1 MNIRDARTGDA
12 VNVTTHNEL
21 RTSGVVFTMP
31 HYEADTN
38 ATVYMITHKID
49 APDTSSNTIV
59 WLNNT
64 DTNSSFKLVVSEII
78 LSAEANAEWE
88 IYTGTTRSS
97 GGGSLTPVN
106 TNTASSNTLSATVYG
121 SQTSNFVAVTGNKY
135 YFGRYT
141 NAAFIPLELS
151 WDDTI
156 LLGYNSTL
164 GISCKT
170 TTSTNVYVNIILV
183 SHESHI

>member
-1 MNIRDARTGDA
+1 MNIRDARNGEA
-12 VNVTTHNEL
+12 ANVTPHNEL
-21 RTSGVVFTMP
+21 RTSGVSFTMP

-38 ATVYMITHKID
+38 ASVYMITHKID
-49 APDTSSNTIV
+49 APDSSSNSIL
-59 WLNNT
+59 WLNNI
-64 DTNSSFKLVVSEII
+64 DTASNFKLVVSEII

-88 IYTGTTRSS
+88 IYTGTTWSS

-106 TNTASSNTLSATVYG
+106 TNTSSSNTLLSTVYG
-121 SQTSNFVAVTGNKY
+121 SQTSNFVATTGSKY

-141 NAAFIPLELS
+141 SVAFMPLELS

-156 LLGYNSTL
+156 LLGYNSSL

-170 TTSTNVYVNIILV
+170 TTSTNIYVNIILV
-183 SHESHI
+183 SHENHT

>member
-1 MNIRDARTGDA
+1 MNIRDARNGTA
-12 VNVTTHNEL
+12 VNVTPHNEL
-21 RTSGVVFTMP
+21 VTSGVVFTMP

-38 ATVYMITHKID
+38 ATVYIVTHKIA
-49 APDTSSNTIV
+49 APDASSNTII
-59 WLNNT
+59 WLNNDNS
-64 DTNSSFKLVVSEII
+64 DTSFKLVVSEII
-78 LSAEANAEWE
+78 VSAEANAEWE

-106 TNTASSNTLSATVYG
+106 TNTLSSNTLLATVYG
-121 SQTSNFVAVTGNKY
+121 SQTSNFVGVTGSKY

-141 NAAFIPLELS
+141 SVSFMPLELS

-156 LLGYNSTL
+156 LLGFNAAL

-170 TTSTNVYVNIILV
+170 TTSTNIYINIVLV

>member
-1 MNIRDARTGDA
+1 MNIRDARTGNSLNITA
-12 VNVTTHNEL
+12 HNEA
-21 RTSGVVFTMP
+21 RTSGVAFTMP

-38 ATVYMITHKID
+38 ASVFLVTHKIA
-49 APDTSSNTIV
+49 APDTSSNNII
-59 WLNNT
+59 WLQYT
-64 DTNSSFKLVVSEII
+64 DTNTDFKLVVSECMV
-78 LSAEANAEWE
+78 SAEANAEWE
-88 IYTGTTRSS
+88 IYTGTTHGS

-106 TNTASSNTLSATVYG
+106 SVTSSSNTLLSTVYG
-121 SQTSNFVAVTGNKY
+121 SQTSNFVNIIGTKY

-141 NAAFIPLELS
+141 SAAFIPLELS

-170 TTSTNVYVNIILV
+170 IASTNIYVNLILV
-183 SHESHI
+183 AHQAHT